1 MKLSFL
7 PSFNSH
13 AGLAEATSYQHWTE
27 LASAYDREHGL
38 DDWKSADASRNYD
51 YRTIRQRLDRI
62 RDLRIRRDYPQLLF
76 TLNEGIHGNIGG
88 IGKPALYNKAK
99 YGTKNL
105 IRQFIEEVCAAL
117 DEIDQVDES
126 IISLSEKK
134 DFFQRASHC
143 FGRSALMLS
152 GGAVLGFFHA
162 GVIKALFDESLLPD
176 IISGSS
182 AGSIIAATACT
193 HTDEEL
199 AHRLSIDNLHQE
211 VDNSSDVQPTLRI
224 FADRN
229 PPMDAEKLTAYLAK
243 IIPDLTFQEA
253 YALTGRR
260 LNITVTGLQPNQAS
274 RLLNATTSPNV
285 LIRSAVMASCA
296 IYGVYPP
303 VTLMCRNAEG
313 QTVPYL
319 PDLRWIDGSFSDDLP
334 AKRLTRLYG
343 VNHFISSMTNPA
355 ALAITPNPDGPNY
368 PLRSVVNYQAK
379 LFKNA
384 TTEVLKLSRDK
395 LRFKSPALNMLQ
407 HLTYGVLAQDYTA
420 DINIFL
426 TNRWNHPL
434 RLLAQP
440 SREAMV
446 RLIREGELSTWRRIE
461 MVRNCTAISR
471 KLDQVLLK
479 RGWNS

>member
-1 MKLSFL
+1 MKLSL
-7 PSFNSH
+7 GRAFNSQH
-13 AGLAEATSYQHWTE
+13 TMTEATSYQHWAE
-27 LASAYDREHGL
+27 LAAAYDRQQGL

-62 RDLRIRRDYPQLLF
+62 RDLRLRQDYPQLLF
-76 TLNEGIHGNIGG
+76 TLNEGVHGNMGG
-88 IGKPALYNKAK
+88 IGKPALYNKAR

-105 IRQFIEEVCAAL
+105 IKQFIDEVCAAL
-117 DEIDQVDES
+117 DDIDQVDES
-126 IISLSEKK
+126 IISSDEKK

-162 GVIKALFDESLLPD
+162 GVVKALFDEDLLPD

-193 HTDEEL
+193 HTDAEL
-199 AHRLSIDNLHQE
+199 VHRLSIDNLHQE
-211 VDNSSDVQPTLRI
+211 VENSSDVQPTLRI
-224 FADRN
+224 FGERN
-229 PPMDAEKLTAYLAK
+229 PPMDAEKLSAYLAK

-260 LNITVTGLQPNQAS
+260 LNITVTGLNPSQAS

-296 IYGVYPP
+296 IYGIYPP
-303 VTLMCRNAEG
+303 VTLLCRDVKG

-319 PDLRWIDGSFSDDLP
+319 PDQRWIDGSFSDDLP

-355 ALAITPNPDGPNY
+355 ALAITPNPDAPHN
-368 PLRSVVNYQAK
+368 PIRALVNYQAK
-379 LFKNA
+379 IVKNV
-384 TTEVLKLSRDK
+384 TTEALKLSRNK

-407 HLTYGVLAQDYTA
+407 HLSYGVLAQDYTA

-440 SREAMV
+440 SREAML

-471 KLDQVLLK
+471 KLDQVLIA